1 MHFSELSVGDKLE
14 ESTTPF
20 WSLLQKEEEEEEER
34 KKNLKML
41 EARCCRKEWWRL
53 SFKRAF
59 DNYASNIEEKF
70 LVLYKHG
77 LLST

>member
-14 ESTTPF
+14 ESTTLF
-20 WSLLQKEEEEEEER
+20 WSLLQKEEEER

-41 EARCCRKEWWRL
+41 EARRCRKEWWHL

-59 DNYASNIEEKF
+59 YNYASDIEEQF
-70 LVLYKHG
+70 LALYKHQ